1 MILSPL
7 VSITDQMVKTLRHT
21 ERDEQW
27 QSLREENLCLS
38 IFNIL
43 HKTLYAAHEYLID
56 LLFTSIPNILSAP
69 M

>member
-7 VSITDQMVKTLRHT
+7 VSVTDQMVKTLRHT

-38 IFNIL
+38 ILSIL
-43 HKTLYAAHEYLID
+43 HKTLYTAHESNRSFVYLD
-56 LLFTSIPNILSAP
+56 S
-69 M
+69 